1 MLRSPYH
8 PRSPTAAGVV
18 FPVPSAYFLLPAS
31 VLQGQ
36 HAGAGAGA
44 IETVLLRNSARPLM
58 TAAQRTKRMAMS
70 TLRQARRI
78 VVLVVGLTVLAIG
91 IAMVVLPGPAF
102 IVIPVGLAILAT
114 EFVWAQRLL
123 DNMKERGRQFVGKS
137 KSNDGNQ

>member
-1 MLRSPYH
+1 
-8 PRSPTAAGVV
+8 
-18 FPVPSAYFLLPAS
+18 
-31 VLQGQ
+31 
-36 HAGAGAGA
+36 
-44 IETVLLRNSARPLM
+44 M